1 MKNYRITVNGTAY
14 DVTVEEA
21 GGQAGTPAAAPVSAP
36 KAAPA
41 APAAPAAKA
50 AAPAGSIE
58 VKASVPGKVYK
69 VEANVGQSVAAGDTI
84 VVVESMKMEI
94 PIVAPEAGTVAS
106 IDVEVGASIES
117 GDVLATL
124 N

>member
-21 GGQAGTPAAAPVSAP
+21 GGQASAPTAAPVSAP

-41 APAAPAAKA
+41 APAAPAAKSGS
-50 AAPAGSIE
+50 AGSIE
-58 VKASVPGKVYK
+58 VKASVPGKVCR
-69 VEANVGQSVAAGDTI
+69 VEASVGQSVAAGTTI
-84 VVVESMKMEI
+84 VILESMKMEI
-94 PIVAPEAGTVAS
+94 PVVAPEAGTVAS
-106 IDVEVGASIES
+106 IDVAEGASVES